1 MKLDQIPL
9 DETGS
14 SNPTDNRPFYDVLS
28 ANMSR
33 RSVLTG
39 SLAVAGSTLMASNP
53 VVAQFGSIFGA
64 GQLINFTP
72 IPVALGGGPEPAISA
87 DYQFQTFLRWGE
99 PLEPGG
105 PAFEFP
111 PTSAEKA
118 ALQINGGHD
127 GMHFF
132 PLTQTANSLGGIEFK
147 SSTRGV
153 LALNNEFIRTEMVFE
168 FSKKVPE
175 SLEEVRIVQNYHGVT
190 IVEIAKNTDGDW
202 EQIESNVTRK
212 VTTNSNVTFSGPAA
226 NSPYLQTPN
235 NNVPLGTLNNCAH
248 GVTPWGTYLTCEE
261 NFNGYFGTADENGN
275 PVLDTPW
282 EASEEQQRYGFT
294 EFGFA
299 YFWHKYDRRFNLADP
314 GFKNEENRF
323 GWVVEID
330 PMDPTKIPVKRTAL
344 GRFKHENAH
353 IMIGD
358 GNRVVVYMG
367 DDQRFDY
374 VYKFVSADDYEVMLA
389 NGISPLDEGTLYA
402 ARYNDDGSGD
412 WLALDM
418 SVPALAARFNDQGEL
433 VTFARI
439 AADIVG
445 ATPMD
450 RPEWATNAP
459 NGDIIIAMTNNTR
472 REPGQEDAANPLAP
486 NPDGFLMRMQEGNF
500 IGTSFTWDI
509 FLFAA
514 DTRDSENVFTDPD
527 GILVDEDGRLFIET
541 DGGQPDGLNNQLL
554 VTDVND
560 PSTIYRLFTGVA
572 GCEITGIC
580 FTPDRRTMFINVQ
593 HPGNGDP
600 ALTSFPAPFDG
611 VTKPRDAVV
620 AITRKNG
627 GIIGS

>member
-1 MKLDQIPL
+1 MKLDQIPR

-14 SNPTDNRPFYDVLS
+14 SNPTNNRPFHDVLS

-33 RSVLTG
+33 RTVLTG
-39 SLAVAGSTLMASNP
+39 SLAVAGSTLMATNP
-53 VVAQFGSIFGA
+53 GMAQLGSFFGG
-64 GQLINFTP
+64 LINFTP

-87 DYQFQTFLRWGE
+87 DYQFQTFLRWGD

-118 ALQINGGHD
+118 ALQISGGHD

-132 PLTQTANSLGGIEFK
+132 PRTQTADSLGGIEFK
-147 SSTRGV
+147 SNTRGV

-190 IVEIAKNTDGDW
+190 IVEIAKNADGEW
-202 EQIESNVTRK
+202 EQIESNITRK

-275 PVLDTPW
+275 PVLDIPW
-282 EASEEQQRYGFT
+282 EPSEEQQRYGFT

-344 GRFKHENAH
+344 GRCKHENAH

-459 NGDIIIAMTNNTR
+459 NGDIIFAMTNNTR

-486 NPDGFLMRMQEGNF
+486 NPDGFLMRMKEGNF

-514 DTRDSENVFTDPD
+514 DTRNSENVFTDPD

-572 GCEITGIC
+572 GCEITGIT
-580 FTPDRRTMFINVQ
+580 FTPDRRTAFINVQ